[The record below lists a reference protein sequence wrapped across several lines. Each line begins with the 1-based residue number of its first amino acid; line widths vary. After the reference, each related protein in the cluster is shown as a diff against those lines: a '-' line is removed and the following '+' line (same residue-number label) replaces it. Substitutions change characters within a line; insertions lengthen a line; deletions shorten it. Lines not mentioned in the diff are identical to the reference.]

1 MKKLMKK
8 IMLMSLAMLMV
19 STLSVYATGVVCQQ
33 KEQTGC
39 GYYQANCSDK
49 YLKCHGYY
57 SSNSERYTVMNYI
70 GISGNVYKYAA
81 GCHAGKRNAYI
92 NQVIPKGYSSF
103 KDYMHK
109 HSFTKNLN

>member
-19 STLSVYATGVVCQQ
+19 STLSVYATYVVCQQ

-39 GYYQANCSDK
+39 GYYQAKCSGM
-49 YLKCHGYY
+49 YLRCHGYY
-57 SSNSERYTVMNYI
+57 DSNSERYTVMNYI
-70 GISGNVYKYAA
+70 GISGNPYKYAA
-81 GCHAGKRNAYI
+81 GCHAGKRNADI
-92 NQVIPKGYSSF
+92 NKTVPSGYSSF
-103 KDYMHK
+103 KTYPHT